1 MSTPQPTSGFRRR
14 HAGARAALHA
24 GPNMTPMVDVV
35 MVILVFF
42 MASAAFVGPEW
53 FLTAQAVSRTPPPT
67 PTTPTGGG
75 NTPVPEPLLRILLR
89 TAPLTESSILALAT
103 FSLDGSK
110 GQTSPVTA
118 DAAALN
124 TAIRALLAKAELSTN
139 LPASSIPL
147 TARRAVILAEP
158 EVPYLAVVLTRE
170 LLGQAGLTSVG
181 IAAATADDLADP
193 LLAK

>member
-1 MSTPQPTSGFRRR
+1 VSTPQPTSGFRRR

-53 FLTAQAVSRTPPPT
+53 FLTAQAVSRTPPPI

-75 NTPVPEPLLRILLR
+75 SVPAPEPLLRILLR
-89 TAPLTESSILALAT
+89 TPPAPESSTLALAT
-103 FSLDGSK
+103 FSLDGAK

-124 TAIRALLAKAELSTN
+124 TALRALLAKAEPSTTS
-139 LPASSIPL
+139 AVSS
-147 TARRAVILAEP
+147 ARRAVILAEP

-181 IAAATADDLADP
+181 IAAATANDLADP
-193 LLAK
+193 LLSK